1 LNTGTSPGRL
11 PRQEQEP
18 SAGAVVEELAA
29 ILATPAP
36 PDAFVFTAP
45 KGGPLANATKA
56 PPS

>member
-1 LNTGTSPGRL
+1 V
-11 PRQEQEP
+11 
-18 SAGAVVEELAA
+18 AEELAA

-45 KGGPLANATKA
+45 KGGPLADATKA